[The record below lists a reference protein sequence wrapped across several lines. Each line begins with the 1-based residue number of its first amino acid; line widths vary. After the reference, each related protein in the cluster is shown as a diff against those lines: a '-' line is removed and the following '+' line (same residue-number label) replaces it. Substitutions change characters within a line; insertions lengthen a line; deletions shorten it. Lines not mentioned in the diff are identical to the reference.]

1 MRQFLDRKRRSLI
14 YICHS
19 NSSHLH
25 KRFALGECNVQSEAD
40 HYRDPCFVSD
50 LIAVEIIWL
59 IYPVLVSS
67 LFTLGIVW
75 YVMQTLPGF
84 VESFGYLFGILL
96 AYFTFDVQRDLD

>member
-1 MRQFLDRKRRSLI
+1 
-14 YICHS
+14 
-19 NSSHLH
+19 
-25 KRFALGECNVQSEAD
+25 
-40 HYRDPCFVSD
+40 
-50 LIAVEIIWL
+50 VEIIWL